1 MTNYADTAFGTI
13 RLFLWDKLKEAGILS
28 ANDYIADGF
37 IIPLVP
43 IIPVQ
48 QVPEF
53 NSLVGDK
60 PYIIYDYDI
69 NSYDEQWWICEE
81 KLVFTIVSSS
91 FEKIVEITQ
100 FMVDLFRRMDES
112 AKTLTEW
119 QDLSTSKF
127 KFFTFILSGAQSP
140 TPYEEEGGRQMGEVS
155 ITYKYSRELDEN
167 NRFV

>member
-1 MTNYADTAFGTI
+1 MANYAETAFSMV
-13 RLFLWDKLKEAGILS
+13 RLFLWDKLKESNILS
-28 ANDYIADGF
+28 SSDYIADGF
-37 IIPLVP
+37 ISPLIP

-53 NSLVGDK
+53 NNLIGNK

-69 NSYDEQWWICEE
+69 EFYSEEWWICEE
-81 KLVFTIVSSS
+81 KLVFTIVASE

-112 AKTLTEW
+112 AGDINDW
-119 QDLSTSKF
+119 QTGSKF

-155 ITYKYSRELDEN
+155 VIYRYSRELDSG